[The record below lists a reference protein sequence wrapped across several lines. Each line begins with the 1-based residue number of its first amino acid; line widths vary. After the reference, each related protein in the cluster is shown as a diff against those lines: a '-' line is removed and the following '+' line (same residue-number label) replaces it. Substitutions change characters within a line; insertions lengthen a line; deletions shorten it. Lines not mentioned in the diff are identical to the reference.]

1 MFKVNTADLVML
13 ERCCLYFFIVSIVV
27 GRDVLLKPSL
37 VTQLAVLK
45 LV

>member
-1 MFKVNTADLVML
+1 ML
-13 ERCCLYFFIVSIVV
+13 EQCCLYFFIVSIVV

-37 VTQLAVLK
+37 VTQLVVLK